1 MMMLKFIRL
10 APNCFWI
17 VCFVFLANLGYAQE
31 AENLFHKQYSKLS
44 FVFQP
49 SILKKSDAWNRD
61 GSTYPSM
68 QFTNDF
74 SYQFGFYYNF
84 AQSGNFNFKTG
95 VIAKEFIP
103 KFDLNIDNAE
113 LGNVDYLLTQ
123 FDPYNQFIISIPI
136 KTDYYLKLNQKF
148 NLTFG
153 AGLNL
158 NLITGTNEEVITLI
172 NIDNQQGQEVL
183 IYDAYSNGHQAINF
197 SYELAMGIQYKS
209 KWALI
214 DLSFFINNSLFPD
227 YVEGEYHINNLQN
240 SPSKT
245 GDFIIR
251 NNFYGLSLNV
261 SPKKGWLR
269 KKG

>member
-68 QFTNDF
+68 EFTNDF

-103 KFDLNIDNAE
+103 KFDLNIDNAD
-113 LGNVDYLLTQ
+113 LGNGDYLLTQ
-123 FDPYNQFIISIPI
+123 YDPYNQFIISIPI

-158 NLITGTNEEVITLI
+158 NLITGMNEEIITSI
-172 NIDNQQGQEVL
+172 SVEGTDIF
-183 IYDAYSNGHQAINF
+183 YSKSDSQNNINF
-197 SYELAMGIQYKS
+197 SYELSTGIQYKS
-209 KWALI
+209 KWALL
-214 DLSFFINNSLFPD
+214 DLSFFINNSLLPD
-227 YVEGEYHINNLQN
+227 YTSGQYSIVNLNN
-240 SPSKT
+240 SPAKT
-245 GDFIIR
+245 GNFVIQS
-251 NNFYGLSLNV
+251 NFYGLSLNV
-261 SPKKGWLR
+261 SPKKGWL
-269 KKG
+269 KKKR

>member
-1 MMMLKFIRL
+1 MLKFIRL

-68 QFTNDF
+68 EFTNDF

-113 LGNVDYLLTQ
+113 LGNVDYLLTEY
-123 FDPYNQFIISIPI
+123 DPYNQFIISIPI

-158 NLITGTNEEVITLI
+158 NLITGASTEMLTHIYVI
-172 NIDNQQGQEVL
+172 DRD
-183 IYDAYSNGHQAINF
+183 IYHSQSDPQNNINF
-197 SYELAMGIQYKS
+197 SYELSTGIQYKS
-209 KWALI
+209 KWALL

-227 YVEGEYHINNLQN
+227 YTSGQYSIVNLNN
-240 SPSKT
+240 SPAKT
-245 GDFIIR
+245 GNFVIQS
-251 NNFYGLSLNV
+251 NFYGLSLNV
-261 SPKKGWLR
+261 SPKKGWL
-269 KKG
+269 KKKR